1 MYVRMRL
8 THSTIRITTRK
19 TLTVFFSFFLGGGGV
34 RRCAFLGLLFLFHI
48 LTRVQTIRFGPRGI
62 LVAGVFEKLMG
73 LKVHWRLHQNVFLG
87 TRKIGGRLNYML
99 YICLLVAQ

>member
-1 MYVRMRL
+1 MYA
-8 THSTIRITTRK
+8 TD
-19 TLTVFFSFFLGGGGV
+19 SFNNPNHHPQNAH
-34 RRCAFLGLLFLFHI
+34 RLLFLFHI